1 MSRIYDDQKLQNLP
15 LINKSWSS
23 PWHTKS
29 WTEKGNGAL
38 VEGSV
43 QNRHRVCITDNAGA
57 KKRYFILLIKVSRA
71 HRRQFD
77 SSGQEME
84 PNFSQTSKVSTG
96 FLNSS
101 YKVEAKGK
109 SDVLS
114 EAELSTLI
122 SVPELA
128 SLTKDMASG
137 DLLMLW
143 LPEESAENLEIELGT
158 AFRFKTQGN
167 SPFICSMT
175 RQEGQWST
183 TANYAGG
190 EEVGSSWTDKIMAVK
205 ASAPSAPAAAAANTG
220 DDVIADDE
228 WDD

>member
-15 LINKSWSS
+15 LINKSWPS
-23 PWHTKS
+23 PWQTKL
-29 WTEKGNGAL
+29 WTEKGDGAL

-43 QNRHRVCITDNAGA
+43 QNRHRVCITDRAGA
-57 KKRYFILLIKVSRA
+57 KKRYFILLVKVSRA

-77 SSGQEME
+77 SKGQEVE

-114 EAELSTLI
+114 EAELSSLVTI
-122 SVPELA
+122 PELA
-128 SLTKDMASG
+128 TLTKDWASQG
-137 DLLMLW
+137 LLLLW

-158 AFRFKTQGN
+158 DFRFKTQGN

-190 EEVGSSWTDKIMAVK
+190 ENVGASWTDKIMAVK
-205 ASAPSAPAAAAANTG
+205 ASAPSAPAAAANTG

>member
-15 LINKSWSS
+15 LINRSWSS
-23 PWHTKS
+23 SWNTKT
-29 WTEKGNGAL
+29 WTEKGDGVL
-38 VEGSV
+38 VEGTV
-43 QNRHRVCITDNAGA
+43 QNRHKVCITDSAGT
-57 KKRYFILLIKVSRA
+57 KNRYYILLIKVSRA
-71 HRRQFD
+71 HKRQFD

-84 PNFSQTSKVSTG
+84 PNFSQTTKVSTG

-114 EAELSTLI
+114 EAALSSLVA
-122 SVPELA
+122 VPELA
-128 SLTKDMASG
+128 SLTKDLVSG
-137 DLLMLW
+137 DLLTLW
-143 LPEESAENLEIELGT
+143 LPEASAENMEIELGT

-175 RQEGQWST
+175 RQEGQWT
-183 TANYAGG
+183 ATANYAGG
-190 EEVGSSWTDKIMAVK
+190 EQVGASWTDKIMAVK
-205 ASAPSAPAAAAANTG
+205 ASSSSAPPAPSTG
-220 DDVIADDE
+220 DDIIEDDE